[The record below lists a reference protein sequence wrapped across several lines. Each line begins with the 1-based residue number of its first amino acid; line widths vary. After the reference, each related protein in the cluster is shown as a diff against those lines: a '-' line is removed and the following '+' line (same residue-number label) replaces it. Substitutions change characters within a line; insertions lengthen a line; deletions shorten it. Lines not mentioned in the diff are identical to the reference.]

1 MASGGER
8 DSRRF
13 RFDLSRLELAGVVV
27 STAASLFIVFLLGVW
42 AGRGLGDRRLDEPE
56 RIVRVPVAPA
66 AAEETPGSDQ
76 DLTFDDKLSD
86 GERPSRADDGGAHG
100 AAHPASEPAIVP
112 APPPPVAV
120 AAAHAPAEH
129 LDEPAHP
136 APAAAP
142 LAPAPHAP
150 AAVPPAHAAAEHA
163 PNAASAAAPA
173 TAPKDATVA
182 VAIAKSGPA
191 APPPPATGL
200 PASVPGGEWSVQ
212 VSATRD
218 AHTADDVLKR
228 LRAKGYEAYVV
239 KARREGAM
247 FYRVRVGHYASME
260 HASQMV
266 SRLRREPGVP
276 EAFVAS
282 D

>member
-1 MASGGER
+1 MAKTGER

-13 RFDLSRLELAGVVV
+13 RFDLSRLELAGLVV

-42 AGRGLGDRRLDEPE
+42 AGRGLGDRRLEEPE

-66 AAEETPGSDQ
+66 APEETPGPEQ
-76 DLTFDDKLSD
+76 DLTFDARLGDD
-86 GERPSRADDGGAHG
+86 DHPARPDEGGARG
-100 AAHPASEPAIVP
+100 
-112 APPPPVAV
+112 
-120 AAAHAPAEH
+120 
-129 LDEPAHP
+129 
-136 APAAAP
+136 
-142 LAPAPHAP
+142 
-150 AAVPPAHAAAEHA
+150 PAHAAADAAGA
-163 PNAASAAAPA
+163 PVPPPAPEAVAAAPHA
-173 TAPKDATVA
+173 AAPEHAEPRPAPVPVPHPPAEHAAPGAAPAPPRPAEASVA
-182 VAIAKSGPA
+182 VALAKPGTA
-191 APPPPATGL
+191 APPPAAAL
-200 PASVPGGEWSVQ
+200 PASIPGGAWSVQ

-218 AHTADDVLKR
+218 PQTADDVLKR
-228 LRAKGYEAYVV
+228 LRAKGYEAYIV

-247 FYRVRVGHYASME
+247 FYRVRVGHYGSME

>member
-42 AGRGLGDRRLDEPE
+42 AGHGLGDRRLDEPE

-86 GERPSRADDGGAHG
+86 GERPARADDGGARG

-112 APPPPVAV
+112 APPPPAAV
-120 AAAHAPAEH
+120 AAAHAPVEH
-129 LDEPAHP
+129 LDDPAHP
-136 APAAAP
+136 APAV
-142 LAPAPHAP
+142 APAPHAP

-163 PNAASAAAPA
+163 PNAAAAAAPA

-191 APPPPATGL
+191 APPAAGL